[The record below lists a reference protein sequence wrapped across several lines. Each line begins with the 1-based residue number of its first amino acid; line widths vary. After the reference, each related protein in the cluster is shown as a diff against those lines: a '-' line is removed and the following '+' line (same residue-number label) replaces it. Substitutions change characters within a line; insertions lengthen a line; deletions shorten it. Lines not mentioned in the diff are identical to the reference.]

1 MPYSFLSDT
10 SIVPNTILIVDDD
23 EINRDILSN
32 IFETSYS
39 VQTVENGKEGLD
51 AIEEYGKQICAII
64 LDVVMPVMDG
74 IEVLEILNENN
85 VINHI
90 PVFLITGETDE
101 KIVKRA
107 YELGVM
113 DVIRKPISSYIVR
126 RRVNSVIELFMA
138 RKRLSHTVDQ
148 QQIQLSEQAQKIIK
162 LTMGMIESLSTAIEF
177 RSGESGAHVRKIY
190 GITKLFLENTKFA
203 DLFSAEQIEHISLAS
218 IMHDVGKISIPD
230 TILNKPG
237 RFTPEEFEIMKT
249 HTTHGGKLLERIPQM
264 KELPFFKYACDI
276 AKYHHERWDGRG
288 YPEGLVGNDIPL
300 GAQIVSIADVY
311 DALVSPRCYK
321 KAFSFDVAS
330 EMIVGGQ
337 CGQFNPELLECF
349 QTIEHKLRTLY
360 AGGPEYA
367 YE

>member
-1 MPYSFLSDT
+1 MAYSFLSDVAV
-10 SIVPNTILIVDDD
+10 VPNTILIVDDD

-51 AIEEYGKQICAII
+51 AVQEYGKQICAII

-74 IEVLEILNENN
+74 IEALEILNEND
-85 VINHI
+85 VVNHI
-90 PVFLITGETDE
+90 PIFLITGETDE
-101 KIVKRA
+101 KVVKRA

-138 RKRLSHTVDQ
+138 RKRLSHVVDRQ
-148 QQIQLSEQAQKIIK
+148 QVQISEQAQKILQ

-190 GITKLFLENTKFA
+190 GITKLFLENSRLGNF
-203 DLFSAEQIEHISLAS
+203 FSTEQIEHISLAS

-237 RFTPEEFEIMKT
+237 RFTPEEYEIMKT
-249 HTTHGGKLLERIPQM
+249 HTTHGGKLLEKIPQM

-288 YPEGLVGNDIPL
+288 YPEGLKGDEIPL
-300 GAQIVSIADVY
+300 WAQIVSIADVY

-337 CGQFNPELLECF
+337 CGIFNPDILACF
-349 QTIEHKLRTLY
+349 QEIEHKLRTLY
-360 AGGPEYA
+360 AGGTEYA